1 MASVLEVQGTGIRF
15 GGLVALDDVNVTVP
29 EWEIVGL
36 IGPNGA
42 GKTTLFN
49 CIMGAYTPNTGKIIY
64 RGRDIS
70 LLPTHRRTAL
80 GIGRTF
86 QNIGLVRGLTVLEN
100 FMVAQHSRIG
110 YGAWGALIGAPRS
123 FAEERKLKANAME
136 VLDFIGLAHLADSQ
150 LDGLPYGTLKLI
162 EVGTVLATDPD
173 LLLLDEPS
181 SGMGPD
187 EAHAFGERLLKLRQT
202 LNLTVL
208 MIEHHVPLVV
218 GVCDYVYV
226 LNFGKVLTEGKP
238 QAVRNH
244 PEVIAAY
251 LGGEVKEEA
260 PKPDDQ
266 EETAGVTA

>member
-1 MASVLEVQGTGIRF
+1 MPTAVLEVRDMGIRF
-15 GGLVALDDVNVTVP
+15 GGLVALKDVTIDVP

-49 CIMGAYTPNTGKIIY
+49 CIMGAYQPNTGSVTY
-64 RGRDIS
+64 RSQDIS
-70 LLPTHRRTAL
+70 LLPTHRRVAL

-86 QNIGLVRGLTVLEN
+86 QNIGLVRGLSVLEN
-100 FMVAQHSRIG
+100 CLVAQHPRIA
-110 YGAWGALIGAPRS
+110 YGIGSALLGTPRS
-123 FAEERKLKANAME
+123 YSVERRSRGYAME
-136 VLDFIGLAHLADSQ
+136 VLDFLGLADLADSS

-162 EVGTVLATDPD
+162 EVATVLATDPD

-181 SGMGPD
+181 SGMGPE
-187 EAHAFGERLLKLRQT
+187 EAHAFGERLLELRKT
-202 LNLTVL
+202 LNLSVL

-226 LNFGKVLTEGKP
+226 LNFGQLLTEGRPKDV
-238 QAVRNH
+238 QKH

-251 LGGEVKEEA
+251 LGGEAVE
-260 PKPDDQ
+260 
-266 EETAGVTA
+266 EETADVPA